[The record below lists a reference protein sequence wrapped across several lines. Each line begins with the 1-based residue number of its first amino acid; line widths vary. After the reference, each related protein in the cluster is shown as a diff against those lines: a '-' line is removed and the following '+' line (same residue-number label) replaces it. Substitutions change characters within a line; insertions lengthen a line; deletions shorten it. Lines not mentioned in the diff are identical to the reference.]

1 MPLQNRVT
9 PFAQIVA
16 VAQRGTMMGNRGG
29 NMHTD
34 DRRLK
39 RGRPWTNER
48 WITCLLEFKG
58 RHREVMSPGKYTELF
73 FLDEAT
79 AFAAGHRP
87 CAECRRAD
95 FHRFNA
101 CWLTANRPDGHVL
114 KTVSEIDHQLHQERI
129 VAGSNSQ
136 RTWRADSATLPSGTF
151 VEWDGEAFLVWDR
164 ALRRW
169 SFDGYN
175 DFRRLP
181 AGQVTVLTPESIVKA
196 FAAGY
201 TPAIHGI
208 GG

>member
-1 MPLQNRVT
+1 
-9 PFAQIVA
+9 
-16 VAQRGTMMGNRGG
+16 MMGNRGG

-34 DRRLK
+34 EKRL
-39 RGRPWTNER
+39 RSGRPWTNER
-48 WITCLLEFKG
+48 WITCVLEFKG

-95 FHRFNA
+95 FRRFNDL
-101 CWLTANRPDGHVL
+101 WVQANRPEGYVL
-114 KTVSEIDHQLHQERI
+114 RTVSEIDRQLHEERI
-129 VAGSNSQ
+129 VAGTRQQ
-136 RTWRADSATLPSGTF
+136 RTWRADAAALPSGTF
-151 VEWDGEAFLVWDR
+151 VEWDGDALLVWDR

-169 SFDGYN
+169 TFEGYS

-181 AGQVTVLTPESIVKA
+181 AGEVTVLTPESIVRT
-196 FAAGY
+196 FTAGY
-201 TPAIHGI
+201 RPNVREM

>member
-1 MPLQNRVT
+1 
-9 PFAQIVA
+9 
-16 VAQRGTMMGNRGG
+16 MGNRGG

-34 DRRLK
+34 EKRL
-39 RGRPWTNER
+39 RMGRPWTNER
-48 WITCLLEFKG
+48 WIACVLEFRG

-95 FHRFNA
+95 FRRFNEL
-101 CWLTANRPDGHVL
+101 WVKANRPEGYVL
-114 KTVSEIDHQLHQERI
+114 RTVSEIDRQLHEERI
-129 VAGSNSQ
+129 VAGTRSQ
-136 RTWRADSATLPSGTF
+136 RTWRTDAASLPSGTI
-151 VEWDGEAFLVWDR
+151 VEWDGDAFLVWDR

-169 SFDGYN
+169 SFEGYN

-181 AGQVTVLTPESIVKA
+181 AGEVTVLTPESIVRA

-201 TPAIHGI
+201 RPNVHEM